1 MTIYTVTS
9 KQLLN
14 DYAVLQTLENA
25 SFEIGQTITVDNVGN
40 DFDGSFVVYAVPQ
53 YYYIGTNGN
62 GFPTFNPNIP
72 INNQVMYVAVG
83 DAVNR
88 TPATGTIEFDPVCEW
103 IDDDDIA
110 DWLGIEV
117 ASAGDEAFLVICA
130 EAANAFCSLRRFENG
145 YFDQLSVAPTAAVK
159 LGTTM
164 YGGALYR
171 QRGSAGQ
178 DFATFDGMSQGTT
191 NGLSAIV
198 KQLLGINRAVVA

>member
-25 SFEIGQTITVDNVGN
+25 SFEIGQTITVDNVGG

-83 DAVNR
+83 DAVER

-103 IDDDDIA
+103 IDDADIA

>member
-9 KQLLN
+9 KQLSN

-25 SFEIGQTITVDNVGN
+25 SFEIGQEITVATVGA
-40 DFDGSFVVYAVPQ
+40 DFNGTVVVYAVPQ
-53 YYYIGTNGN
+53 YYYIGTDGN
-62 GFPTFNPNIP
+62 GFPAFNPNIP

-83 DAVNR
+83 DAVER
-88 TPATGTIEFDPVCEW
+88 APATGTIEFDPVCEW
-103 IDDDDIA
+103 IDDQDIL
-110 DWLGIEV
+110 DWLGILV
-117 ASAGDEAFLVICA
+117 ASAEDAAFVIICA

-145 YFDQLSVAPTAAVK
+145 YFDQLSTAPSSAVK

-178 DFATFDGMSQGTT
+178 DFASFDGMGQGTT
-191 NGLSAIV
+191 NGLSPIV

>member
-1 MTIYTVTS
+1 MTTYTVTS

-25 SFEIGQTITVDNVGN
+25 SFEIGQTITVATVGA
-40 DFDGSFVVYAVPQ
+40 DFNGTVIVYALPQ
-53 YYYIGTNGN
+53 YYYIGTNGG
-62 GFPTFNPNIP
+62 GFPIFNPNIP

-83 DAVNR
+83 DAVER
-88 TPATGTIEFDPVCEW
+88 APATGTIVFDPVCTW
-103 IDDDDIA
+103 IDDQDIA
-110 DWLGIEV
+110 DWLGIEI
-117 ASAGDEAFLVICA
+117 ATAGDEAFLIVCA
-130 EAANAFCSLRRFENG
+130 AAANAFCSLRRFENG
-145 YFDQLSVAPTAAVK
+145 YFDQLGTVPSAAVK

-178 DFATFDGMSQGTT
+178 DFATFDGMGQGST
-191 NGLSAIV
+191 NGLSPIV

>member
-1 MTIYTVTS
+1 MTTYTVTS

-25 SFEIGQTITVDNVGN
+25 SFEIGQTITVATVGA
-40 DFDGSFVVYAVPQ
+40 DFNGTVIVYALPQ
-53 YYYIGTNGN
+53 YYYIGTNGG
-62 GFPTFNPNIP
+62 GFPIFNPNIP

-83 DAVNR
+83 DAVER
-88 TPATGTIEFDPVCEW
+88 APATGTIVFDPVCTW
-103 IDDDDIA
+103 IDDQDIA
-110 DWLGIEV
+110 DWLGIEI
-117 ASAGDEAFLVICA
+117 ATAGDEAFLIVCA
-130 EAANAFCSLRRFENG
+130 AAANAFCSLRRFENG
-145 YFDQLSVAPTAAVK
+145 YFDQLATVPSSAVK

-178 DFATFDGMSQGTT
+178 DFATFDGMGQGST
-191 NGLSAIV
+191 NGLSPIV

>member
-25 SFEIGQTITVDNVGN
+25 SFEIGQTITVDDVGGV
-40 DFDGSFVVYAVPQ
+40 FDGEFVVYAVPQ

-83 DAVNR
+83 DAVER
-88 TPATGTIEFDPVCEW
+88 APSSGTIEFDPVCEW
-103 IDDDDIA
+103 IDDADIA

>member
-83 DAVNR
+83 DAVER
-88 TPATGTIEFDPVCEW
+88 TPATGTIEFDPVCTW

>member
-25 SFEIGQTITVDNVGN
+25 SFEIGQTITVDNVGG
-40 DFDGSFVVYAVPQ
+40 DFDGLFVVYAVPQ

>member
-9 KQLLN
+9 KQLSN

-25 SFEIGQTITVDNVGN
+25 SFEIGQEITVATVGA
-40 DFDGSFVVYAVPQ
+40 DFNGTVVVYAVPQ
-53 YYYIGTNGN
+53 YYYIGTDGN
-62 GFPTFNPNIP
+62 GFPMFNPNIP

-83 DAVNR
+83 DAVER
-88 TPATGTIEFDPVCEW
+88 APATGTIEFDPVCEW
-103 IDDDDIA
+103 IDDQDIL
-110 DWLGIEV
+110 DWLGILV
-117 ASAGDEAFLVICA
+117 ASAEDAAFVIICA

-145 YFDQLSVAPTAAVK
+145 YFDQLSTAPSSAVK

-178 DFATFDGMSQGTT
+178 DFASFDGMGQGTT
-191 NGLSAIV
+191 NGLSPIV

>member
-1 MTIYTVTS
+1 MTTYTVIS

-25 SFEIGQTITVDNVGN
+25 SFEIGQQITVATVGA
-40 DFDGSFVVYAVPQ
+40 DFNGTVVVYAVPQ
-53 YYYIGTNGN
+53 YYYIGTDGN
-62 GFPTFNPNIP
+62 GFPAFNPNIP
-72 INNQVMYVAVG
+72 NNNQVMYVAVG
-83 DAVNR
+83 DAVER
-88 TPATGTIEFDPVCEW
+88 TPATGTIEFDPVCTW
-103 IDDDDIA
+103 IDETDIA
-110 DWLGIEV
+110 NWLGIEV
-117 ASAGDEAFLVICA
+117 ATAGDEAFLIVCA
-130 EAANAFCSLRRFENG
+130 AAANAFCSLRRFENG
-145 YFDQLSVAPTAAVK
+145 YFDELTVVPSSAVK

-178 DFATFDGMSQGTT
+178 DFATFDGMSQGST

>member
-9 KQLLN
+9 KQLSN

-25 SFEIGQTITVDNVGN
+25 SFEIGQEITVATVGA
-40 DFDGSFVVYAVPQ
+40 DFNGTVVVYAVPQ
-53 YYYIGTNGN
+53 YYYIGTDGN
-62 GFPTFNPNIP
+62 GFPAFNPNIP

-83 DAVNR
+83 DAVER
-88 TPATGTIEFDPVCEW
+88 APATGTIEFDPVCEW
-103 IDDDDIA
+103 IDDQDIL
-110 DWLGIEV
+110 DWLGILV
-117 ASAGDEAFLVICA
+117 ASAEDAAFVIICA

-145 YFDQLSVAPTAAVK
+145 YFDQLSTAPSSAVK

-178 DFATFDGMSQGTT
+178 DFATFDGMGQGTT
-191 NGLSAIV
+191 NGLSPIV

>member
-1 MTIYTVTS
+1 MTTYTVIS
-9 KQLLN
+9 KQLTD

-25 SFEIGQTITVDNVGN
+25 SFEIGQEIVVADVDADFNGTVI
-40 DFDGSFVVYAVPQ
+40 VYALPQ
-53 YYYIGTNGN
+53 YYYNGTNEN
-62 GFPTFNPNIP
+62 GFPSFDPNIP

-83 DAVNR
+83 NDVERA
-88 TPATGTIEFDPVCEW
+88 PSTGTIEFDPVCEW
-103 IDDDDIA
+103 IDDQDIA

-117 ASAGDEAFLVICA
+117 ATAGDEAFLIVCA
-130 EAANAFCSLRRFENG
+130 AAANAFCSLRRFENG
-145 YFDQLSVAPTAAVK
+145 YFDSLSVAPTSAVK

-178 DFATFDGMSQGTT
+178 DFATFDGMSQGST

>member
-25 SFEIGQTITVDNVGN
+25 SFEIGQTITVDNVGG
-40 DFDGSFVVYAVPQ
+40 DFDGLFVVYAVPQ

-83 DAVNR
+83 DAVER
-88 TPATGTIEFDPVCEW
+88 TPATGTIEFDPVCTW

>member
-25 SFEIGQTITVDNVGN
+25 SFEIGQTITVDDVGG
-40 DFDGSFVVYAVPQ
+40 DFDGEVVVYAVPQ
-53 YYYIGTNGN
+53 YYYIGTDGN
-62 GFPTFNPNIP
+62 GFPAFNPNIP

-83 DAVNR
+83 DAVQR
-88 TPATGTIEFDPVCEW
+88 TPATGTIEFDPVCTW
-103 IDDDDIA
+103 IDDGDIA

-117 ASAGDEAFLVICA
+117 ATAGDEAFLVICA
-130 EAANAFCSLRRFENG
+130 AAANAFCSLRRFENG
-145 YFDQLSVAPTAAVK
+145 YFDQLSVVPSSAVK

-178 DFATFDGMSQGTT
+178 DFATFDGMGQGTT

>member
-25 SFEIGQTITVDNVGN
+25 SFEIGQTITVDDVGG
-40 DFDGSFVVYAVPQ
+40 DFDGEVVVYAVPQ

-83 DAVNR
+83 DAVDR

-145 YFDQLSVAPTAAVK
+145 YLDQLSVAPTAAVK

>member
-25 SFEIGQTITVDNVGN
+25 SFEIGQTITVDDVGG
-40 DFDGSFVVYAVPQ
+40 DFDGEVVVYAVPQ
-53 YYYIGTNGN
+53 YYYIGTDGN
-62 GFPTFNPNIP
+62 GFPAFNPNIP

-83 DAVNR
+83 DAVER
-88 TPATGTIEFDPVCEW
+88 TPSTGTIEFDPVCEW
-103 IDDDDIA
+103 IDDQDIA

-117 ASAGDEAFLVICA
+117 ATAGDEAFLVICA
-130 EAANAFCSLRRFENG
+130 AAANAFCSLRRFENG
-145 YFDQLSVAPTAAVK
+145 YFDQLSVAPSSAVK

-178 DFATFDGMSQGTT
+178 DFATFDGMGQGTT

>member
-25 SFEIGQTITVDNVGN
+25 SFEIGQTSTVDDVGG
-40 DFDGSFVVYAVPQ
+40 DFDGEVVVYALPQ
-53 YYYIGTNGN
+53 YLYLGTDGN
-62 GFPTFNPNIP
+62 GFPMFNPNIP
-72 INNQVMYVAVG
+72 LNNQVMYVAVG
-83 DAVNR
+83 DAVGR
-88 TPATGTIEFDPVCEW
+88 APSTGTIEFDPVCEW
-103 IDDDDIA
+103 IDDQDIL
-110 DWLGIEV
+110 DWLGILV
-117 ASAGDEAFLVICA
+117 ASAEDAAFVVICA

-145 YFDQLSVAPTAAVK
+145 YFDQLSTVPSSAVK

-178 DFATFDGMSQGTT
+178 DFATFDGMGQGST
-191 NGLSAIV
+191 NGLSPIV